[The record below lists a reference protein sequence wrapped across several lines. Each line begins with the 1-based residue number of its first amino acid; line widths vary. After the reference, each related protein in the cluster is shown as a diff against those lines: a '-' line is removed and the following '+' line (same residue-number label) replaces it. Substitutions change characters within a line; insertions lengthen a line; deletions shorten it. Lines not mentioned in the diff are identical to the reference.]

1 MQLRWVS
8 GRSVVGLVDISVLI
22 VVVTMLIL
30 PPREMVAAPAYK
42 EADHF
47 KVALIEARTIATP
60 DDPALV
66 VELARRLGDAGFKD
80 WAVESALAGANR
92 TAGEAGNWRALLATS
107 VAYVDQLD
115 VHPALDYARRA
126 LAACEEVAKTDPAA
140 CPDWEE
146 IRTRA
151 YFQHLEGGVSSGVDP
166 RRDPMAF
173 RKAGEEALR
182 LIRLGGQPVT
192 PR

>member
-1 MQLRWVS
+1 MQLR
-8 GRSVVGLVDISVLI
+8 RLFGLVDISV
-22 VVVTMLIL
+22 VVVVVVMFVL

-42 EADHF
+42 EADQF
-47 KVALIEARTIATP
+47 TVALMEARTIATP
-60 DDPALV
+60 DDPALA

-92 TAGEAGNWRALLATS
+92 TSGSAGNWRALLATS

-126 LAACEEVAKTDPAA
+126 LAACEEVAKTDQAA
-140 CPDWEE
+140 CPEWEE

-151 YFQHLEGGVSSGVDP
+151 YFRHLEGGVSSGIDP
-166 RRDPMAF
+166 HRDPMAF
-173 RKAGEEALR
+173 RKAGEDALR
-182 LIRLGGQPVT
+182 LIRLGGQPAG
-192 PR
+192 PQ

>member
-1 MQLRWVS
+1 MQLR
-8 GRSVVGLVDISVLI
+8 RLFGLVDISV
-22 VVVTMLIL
+22 VVVVLTMLFL
-30 PPREMVAAPAYK
+30 PPREMVAAPAFK

-66 VELARRLGDAGFKD
+66 VELARKLGDAGLKD
-80 WAVESALAGANR
+80 WAVEAAIAGANR
-92 TAGEAGNWRALLATS
+92 TVGSAGNWRALLATS

-126 LAACEEVAKTDPAA
+126 LAACEEVAKTEPAA
-140 CPDWEE
+140 CPEWEE

-173 RKAGEEALR
+173 RKAGEDALR
-182 LIRLGGQPVT
+182 LIRLGGQPAT
-192 PR
+192 PQ

>member
-1 MQLRWVS
+1 MQVRRLF
-8 GRSVVGLVDISVLI
+8 GLVDISVVI
-22 VVVTMLIL
+22 VVLVMLLL

-80 WAVESALAGANR
+80 WAVEAAIAGANR
-92 TAGEAGNWRALLATS
+92 TAGSSGNWRALLATS

-115 VHPALDYARRA
+115 VQPALDYARRA
-126 LAACEEVAKTDPAA
+126 LAACEEVAKTEPAA
-140 CPDWEE
+140 CPEWEE
-146 IRTRA
+146 VRTRA
-151 YFQHLEGGVSSGVDP
+151 YFKHLEGGVSSGINP
-166 RRDPMAF
+166 RLDPMGF
-173 RKAGEEALR
+173 RRAGEEALR
-182 LIRLGGQPVT
+182 LIRLGGQPAK
-192 PR
+192 